1 MKMSVLARAVG
12 GCVALRSAQGFVAS
26 SAVGRTTGVRSIHQ
40 ASRLAM
46 AIKEGDKFPMD
57 STFQIKGDAGP
68 ADVPASEIFAGK
80 KVVICGV
87 PGAFT
92 PTCDDNHLPSFI
104 ANADKFKEKGVD
116 TVACMSV
123 NDAFVMS
130 RWIKSLDAED
140 KVTML
145 ADGGAVFA
153 EESGLCVKTGKFGGT
168 RLQRLAM
175 IVNDGTI
182 EKLFLEDG
190 TGYTDVSS
198 GDTVLAAL

>member
-1 MKMSVLARAVG
+1 MGL
-12 GCVALRSAQGFVAS
+12 
-26 SAVGRTTGVRSIHQ
+26 
-40 ASRLAM
+40 
-46 AIKEGDKFPMD
+46 KEGDKFPMD
-57 STFQIKGDAGP
+57 STFQILGEGGP
-68 ADVPASEIFAGK
+68 SDVPASEIFSGK

-92 PTCDDNHLPSFI
+92 PTCSDNHLPSFI
-104 ANADKFKEKGVD
+104 ALHDKFKEKGVD

-130 RWIKSLDAED
+130 RWIKSLDAAD

-145 ADGGAVFA
+145 GDGGGVFA
-153 EESGLCVKTGKFGGT
+153 EESGLNVKTGKFGGI

-182 EKLFLEDG
+182 EKLFLEEG
-190 TGYTDVSS
+190 TGYTDKSS
-198 GDTVLAAL
+198 GDSVLAAL